1 MLELFAVRGQ
11 LAITLG
17 VHVTVAAA
25 AWSASL
31 LAADAHRRGEAG
43 DHWNARATLAART
56 AVATAALVLVQLPVF
71 WSEAVGTA
79 GLGVFGP
86 LVVAFGLVV
95 ARAMVLQRRPDGAG
109 AVWASVLGAASGCIG
124 LLVAGWL
131 STPHLLVQA
140 ADGGV
145 SVPLAAIWTNP
156 SGWMRVVHVGSAAL
170 TVGGAIY
177 AAGAARR
184 QQLTAQRR
192 ALLFVLVALFAQP
205 LMAVLSFRDMGRNE
219 PVKAAAVA
227 AHWKT
232 TSSADLQLGSWPYDF
247 GEASRPG
254 VVVDGMLSTILHGDS
269 DAEVIGL
276 LDFPME
282 GRPPV
287 AALHLAFQG
296 MLVMVLLALVLTGI
310 VMVRARRGPV
320 SRWLLGAGLVPMT
333 LGAWLLCWLVNEL
346 GRQPWTIRNVLRV
359 GDATWLPRGL
369 APAAC
374 IVLVLLS
381 LGLSGR
387 LVWQSRRLGHR
398 A

>member
-17 VHVTVAAA
+17 VHATVAAA
-25 AWSASL
+25 AWSGSL
-31 LAADAHRRGEAG
+31 LAADARHRGEEG

-56 AVATAALVLVQLPVF
+56 AVATGALVLVQLPVF

-86 LVVAFGLVV
+86 LVLAFGLVV
-95 ARAMVLQRRPDGAG
+95 ARAMVLQRRPDGTG
-109 AVWASVLGAASGCIG
+109 AVWASVLGSASGIIG

-145 SVPLAAIWTNP
+145 TVSLGAIWSNP

-170 TVGGAIY
+170 AVGGAIY

-184 QQLTAQRR
+184 KQLTAQSR
-192 ALLFVLVALFAQP
+192 ALVFVGVALLAQP
-205 LMAVLSFRDMGRNE
+205 LMAVLSFRDMGRHE

-227 AHWKT
+227 AHWET
-232 TSSADLQLGSWPYDF
+232 ASSADLQLGAWPYDF

-254 VVVDGMLSTILHGDS
+254 IVIDGMLSTILHGDS
-269 DAEVIGL
+269 GAEVIGL
-276 LDFPME
+276 LAFPME

-287 AALHLAFQG
+287 AALHLGYQAMILMFG
-296 MLVMVLLALVLTGI
+296 LALVLVGV
-310 VMVRARRGPV
+310 VMVRSRRGKV

-333 LGAWLLCWLVNEL
+333 LSAWFLGWMVNEL

-381 LGLSGR
+381 LVLSGR
-387 LVWQSRRLGHR
+387 LVWQSRRLGRR